1 MSETLKTAF
10 EMLER
15 KIVALGEE
23 KNRLTNLLRESE
35 ERNESLQGE
44 FGAYRQNSEQ
54 ENGRL
59 AADNALLSEKLSKLI
74 SRVESM
80 KQNM

>member
-1 MSETLKTAF
+1 MSETLQTAF
-10 EMLER
+10 ETLDK

-23 KNRLTNLLRESE
+23 KNRLTNALRESE
-35 ERNESLQGE
+35 ERYEALQGE

-54 ENGRL
+54 ENRRL
-59 AADNALLSEKLSKLI
+59 AADNALLSDKLNKLI

>member
-1 MSETLKTAF
+1 MSETLQTAF
-10 EMLER
+10 ETLEK

-23 KNRLTNLLRESE
+23 KNRLTNALKESE
-35 ERNESLQGE
+35 EKYETLQGE
-44 FGAYRQNSEQ
+44 FGVYRQNSEQ

-59 AADNALLSEKLSKLI
+59 VADNALLSEKLNKLI

>member
-1 MSETLKTAF
+1 MSETLQTAF

-23 KNRLTNLLRESE
+23 KNRLTTALKEFE
-35 ERNESLQGE
+35 EKYDALQGE

>member
-1 MSETLKTAF
+1 MSETLQAAF
-10 EMLER
+10 ETLEK

-23 KNRLTNLLRESE
+23 KNHLTNVLRESE
-35 ERNESLQGE
+35 EKYESLQAE
-44 FGAYRQNSEQ
+44 FGAYRQNAEQ

-59 AADNALLSEKLSKLI
+59 TADNALLSEKLNKLI

>member
-1 MSETLKTAF
+1 MSETLQTAF
-10 EMLER
+10 ETLEK

-23 KNRLTNLLRESE
+23 KNRLTKALRESQDQYE
-35 ERNESLQGE
+35 ALQAE

-59 AADNALLSEKLSKLI
+59 AADNALLSEKLNKLI

>member
-1 MSETLKTAF
+1 MSETLQTAF
-10 EMLER
+10 ETLER

-23 KNRLTNLLRESE
+23 KNRLTAALKESE
-35 ERNESLQGE
+35 EKYEALQGD

-59 AADNALLSEKLSKLI
+59 AADNALLSEKLNKLI